1 MDRKSLSLVLT
12 ALLIL
17 SVGIAG
23 ATGFGSHILRRGIV
37 YNTTNSTAVIDTLLR
52 SYSVPNAVIANLHN
66 VNLTYNGL
74 VYIALYNNTGALNFV
89 VNYTN
94 DTLLMDQGIIFN
106 VIQNYT
112 LQQALS
118 QSNVNSIV
126 TQMQKYQNT
135 AQGPLNDCLT
145 ETGLNQPGATCTFQN
160 YCQACAEVPVC
171 HKVLTALGGT
181 STPFGYGIMAFQNN
195 YTSLQKNYSE
205 FYSAT
210 SGINT
215 ANVGERVA
223 QINTVVANITLIS
236 STIWEN
242 AIFPPPAN
250 ISLTG
255 CTGSSAGL
263 TGNVPVH
270 EADWYCNAVG
280 FCGFLTQKDAK
291 AEGGGSGGFNFTLL
305 NNLKSSLSALTA
317 LPLTSA
323 QIEAIAAS
331 ANATTTGYVLP
342 LLHSEKSSQLAKI
355 LNTSLSS
362 YNSIVNGSE
371 IVLTHVSNASLSAS
385 LAAMESGYAK
395 LTSQYLGLNLSLY
408 NATLSLQLKNL
419 TSLYHGVSATY
430 NSIVS
435 GAGNNTNTIIALQ
448 LEGNSGNQAL
458 SSLAYQQFQINT
470 EISGIVSNTIAVK
483 AQLSAIQTGL
493 SGIKP
498 VTQDPVTAVSRYLGS
513 TSAMAIA
520 PIFGMSYPSNVS
532 LAPIFASLPAIILG
546 IVLLVV
552 IFFLY
557 RKVTPQK
564 QSRISTAAR
573 RWLVIDDG
581 ILGIAAA
588 VVIAYMVLSLILS
601 FNNNTMSAPISVFQS
616 ALAHASTVG
625 IVLNGTQTPG
635 MLTCAAKLT
644 AAVKSLNKVPVTLF
658 ISNGKCTV
666 NNETQTSDQC
676 LNSFASHGLPMVILT
691 NSTSGGLGVY
701 SLYGTT
707 IWETGTSSQLAQ
719 CSAATALSG

>member
-23 ATGFGSHILRRGIV
+23 ATGSGSHILHRGII
-37 YNTTNSTAVIDTLLR
+37 YNTTNSTAVTDTLLR

-94 DTLLMDQGIIFN
+94 NTLLTGQNTIFN
-106 VIQNYT
+106 VIYNYT
-112 LQQALS
+112 LQQGIAQANFTSLVS
-118 QSNVNSIV
+118 QMSKFQGN
-126 TQMQKYQNT
+126 

-145 ETGLNQPGATCTFQN
+145 ETGLSQPGATCTFQN
-160 YCQACAEVPVC
+160 YCQACEEVPVC

-215 ANVGERVA
+215 TNVGERVA

-242 AIFPPPAN
+242 AIFPTPAN

-280 FCGFLTQKDAK
+280 FCGFLTQKDVK

-323 QIEAIAAS
+323 QIEAIAAR

-355 LNTSLSS
+355 LNASLSS

-371 IVLTHVSNASLSAS
+371 IVLTHISNASLSAS

-395 LTSQYLGLNLSLY
+395 LTSQYLSLNLSLY

-435 GAGNNTNTIIALQ
+435 EAGNNTNTIIALQ
-448 LEGNSGNQAL
+448 LEGNSGNPAL
-458 SSLAYQQFQINT
+458 SSLAYRQFQINT
-470 EISGIVSNTIAVK
+470 QISGMVSNTMAVK
-483 AQLSAIQTGL
+483 AQISAIQTGL

-564 QSRISTAAR
+564 QSRISQSAK

-581 ILGIAAA
+581 ILGVAAA
-588 VVIAYMVLSLILS
+588 VVIAYMVLSLTLS

-616 ALAHASTVG
+616 VLAHAGTVG

-644 AAVKSLNKVPVTLF
+644 ATVKSLNKVPVTLS

-676 LNSFASHGLPMVILT
+676 LNSFASRGLPMVILT
-691 NSTSGGLGVY
+691 NSTSGALGVY